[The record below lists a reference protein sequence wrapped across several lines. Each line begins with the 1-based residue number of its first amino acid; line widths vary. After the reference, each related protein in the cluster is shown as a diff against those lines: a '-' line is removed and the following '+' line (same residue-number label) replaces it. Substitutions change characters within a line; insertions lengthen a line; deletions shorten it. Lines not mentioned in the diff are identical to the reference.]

1 LVGILAYNWI
11 VTTALGMNKV
21 LSMMSVVVAGQFLA
35 LTPICVPVVDRDLR
49 RCGQRAMSSSAS
61 SSSSRD
67 HPDPAQLI
75 LQPGNRLA
83 RHR

>member
-35 LTPICVPVVDRDLR
+35 LTPICVPVVDRDFR
-49 RCGQRAMSSSAS
+49 RCGCRRQR
-61 SSSSRD
+61 RP
-67 HPDPAQLI
+67 HRRGIILI
-75 LQPGNRLA
+75 LRS
-83 RHR
+83 